1 MNKRYIYI
9 IIIISILI
17 AICIAE
23 QLLVNGY
30 LSTMETKITD
40 IIEYVGDSETID
52 TPEIYDM
59 IVNLETEWDS
69 YEGVLCFLVNLK
81 DIEDIGIELTK
92 MKIFIVEDSA
102 IDFKASLSLLLYY
115 IDGYYN
121 LMGISFENI
130 F

>member
-1 MNKRYIYI
+1 MNRRYIYI
-9 IIIISILI
+9 ILIIVILI
-17 AICIAE
+17 GVCITE
-23 QLLVNGY
+23 QVLVNGY
-30 LSTMETKITD
+30 LSTMETKITE
-40 IIEYVGDSETID
+40 IVEYVGDTETID

-59 IVNLETEWDS
+59 VVELETEWDS
-69 YEGVLCFLVNLK
+69 YEGILCFLVNLK

-92 MKIFIVEDSA
+92 MKIYIVENSA
-102 IDFKASLSLLLYY
+102 TEFKASLSLLLYY

>member
-9 IIIISILI
+9 IVIISILI

-30 LSTMETKITD
+30 LSTMETKITE
-40 IIEYVGDSETID
+40 IIEYVGETETLD
-52 TPEIYDM
+52 MPEIYDLV
-59 IVNLETEWDS
+59 VNLEEEWGS

-92 MKIFIVEDSA
+92 MKIYIVENSA
-102 IDFKASLSLLLYY
+102 VDFKASLSLLLYY